1 MKTNNKTQTN
11 NTTTMWDTKQQ
22 TLKNKTI
29 MKTIKIEW
37 TVDHWLTVLP
47 DGTVK
52 TDVHLPSLIV
62 AVANGDRDIARKIE
76 IVF

>member
-1 MKTNNKTQTN
+1 
-11 NTTTMWDTKQQ
+11 
-22 TLKNKTI
+22 

-62 AVANGDRDIARKIE
+62 AVANGDRDIARKI
-76 IVF
+76 